1 MAVATEVTLLGNA
14 GDPVEYTIAD
24 TAFPKGTLMYLSANN
39 TMAASTTNG
48 QFFVGV
54 LCAEKVSGDGKVK
67 ASVWTHG
74 IFIMTGSAT
83 TASAGNTVMLDG
95 ANTVGKAD
103 EDTIAKRGEIV
114 GLALEDIG
122 SGGTGEVL
130 INL

>member
-24 TAFPKGTLMYLSANN
+24 TAFPKGTLMILSADN
-39 TMAASTTNG
+39 TIAASTANAEN
-48 QFFVGV
+48 FAGV
-54 LCAEKVSGDGKVK
+54 LCAEKVDSDGKVK

-83 TASAGNTVMLDG
+83 TASDGDTVMLDG
-95 ANTVGKAD
+95 ANTVGTAD
-103 EDTIAKRGEIV
+103 EDGINKRGEIV
-114 GLALEDIG
+114 GLALEDLA